1 MAKGEGRC
9 IGKNFHFQVQR
20 MTKSSRETKSILL
33 PTKKKVDDMMKEE
46 GKWSEHEQAQF
57 QSGVIKHGW
66 GSWSLISGIV
76 KSRTNKQVKSYAQK
90 FQKR

>member
-1 MAKGEGRC
+1 
-9 IGKNFHFQVQR
+9 
-20 MTKSSRETKSILL
+20 MTKGNRYHRLNDQFQRTTKLSRETKSILL
-33 PTKKKVDDMMKEE
+33 PSERKIDDMMKEE

-57 QSGVIKHGW
+57 QAGVIKHGW
-66 GSWSLISGIV
+66 GSWRLISGIV

>member
-1 MAKGEGRC
+1 
-9 IGKNFHFQVQR
+9 
-20 MTKSSRETKSILL
+20 MTKGNEYYRSNDQFQKIMKLSRETKSILL
-33 PTKKKVDDMMKEE
+33 PSERKIDDMMKEE

-66 GSWSLISGIV
+66 GRWRLISGVV

>member
-1 MAKGEGRC
+1 
-9 IGKNFHFQVQR
+9 
-20 MTKSSRETKSILL
+20 MTKGNVYHRSNDQFQKIKLSRETKSILI
-33 PTKKKVDDMMKEE
+33 PTERKLDDMMKEE
-46 GKWSEHEQAQF
+46 GTWSKHEQAQF

-66 GSWSLISGIV
+66 GSWRSISSVV

>member
-1 MAKGEGRC
+1 
-9 IGKNFHFQVQR
+9 
-20 MTKSSRETKSILL
+20 MTKGNGYHRSNDQFQKIMKLSRETKSILQ
-33 PTKKKVDDMMKEE
+33 TKKKMDDMLREE

-66 GSWSLISGIV
+66 GRWRLISGVV

>member
-1 MAKGEGRC
+1 
-9 IGKNFHFQVQR
+9 
-20 MTKSSRETKSILL
+20 MTKGNGYHRSNDQFQKIMKLSRETKSILL
-33 PTKKKVDDMMKEE
+33 SNKDMMKEE
-46 GKWSEHEQAQF
+46 GTWSKHEQAQF

-66 GSWSLISGIV
+66 GSWRLICSVV

>member
-1 MAKGEGRC
+1 
-9 IGKNFHFQVQR
+9 
-20 MTKSSRETKSILL
+20 MTKGNGYHRSNDQFQKIMKLSRETKSILL
-33 PTKKKVDDMMKEE
+33 PSVIDAGKEE
-46 GKWSEHEQAQF
+46 GKWSQHEQTQF

-66 GSWSLISGIV
+66 GSWRLISGVV

>member
-1 MAKGEGRC
+1 MAKGNGYHRSNEQ
-9 IGKNFHFQVQR
+9 FQKIMKLSR
-20 MTKSSRETKSILL
+20 DRETKRILL
-33 PTKKKVDDMMKEE
+33 PSVIDDTMKEE
-46 GKWSEHEQAQF
+46 GKWSMHEQAQF

-66 GSWSLISGIV
+66 GSWRLISGIV

>member
-1 MAKGEGRC
+1 MTKGGRC
-9 IGKNFHFQVQR
+9 IGKNLQFQRQR
-20 MTKSSRETKSILL
+20 MTKSKSILL

-46 GKWSEHEQAQF
+46 GKWSKHEQAQF

-66 GSWSLISGIV
+66 GSWRLISGVV

>member
-1 MAKGEGRC
+1 
-9 IGKNFHFQVQR
+9 
-20 MTKSSRETKSILL
+20 MTKGNGYHRSNDQFQKIMKLSRETKSILL
-33 PTKKKVDDMMKEE
+33 PSERKIDDMMDMMKEE
-46 GKWSEHEQAQF
+46 GKWSKHEQAQF

-76 KSRTNKQVKSYAQK
+76 KSRTNIQVKSYAQK

>member
-1 MAKGEGRC
+1 
-9 IGKNFHFQVQR
+9 
-20 MTKSSRETKSILL
+20 MTKGNGYHRSNDQFQKIMKLSRETKRILL
-33 PTKKKVDDMMKEE
+33 PSVIDDMMKEE

>member
-1 MAKGEGRC
+1 MKL
-9 IGKNFHFQVQR
+9 
-20 MTKSSRETKSILL
+20 SRETKSILL
-33 PTKKKVDDMMKEE
+33 PFKTKKKVDDMMKEE
-46 GKWSEHEQAQF
+46 GTWSNHEQAQF

>member
-1 MAKGEGRC
+1 
-9 IGKNFHFQVQR
+9 
-20 MTKSSRETKSILL
+20 MTKGKYHRSNDQFQKIMKLSRETKIILS
-33 PTKKKVDDMMKEE
+33 TENKTIGDMGIEE
-46 GKWSEHEQAQF
+46 GKWSKHEQAQF

-66 GSWSLISGIV
+66 GSWRLISGVV